1 MKTIVSNATQDVQR
15 ETSSINHR
23 KLADLG
29 TEKNEKAPL
38 DIAGATSQD
47 WSDGAKEPTSDAD
60 VSTTTICLH
69 FLS

>member
-1 MKTIVSNATQDVQR
+1 MKTMVANATQDVQR

-29 TEKNEKAPL
+29 IEKNEKAPL

-47 WSDGAKEPTSDAD
+47 RSDHTKATTSDAD
-60 VSTTTICLH
+60 VSLLKQQI
-69 FLS
+69 